1 MTVLTATMLVKARPT
16 MTAFRRHGCRTYGA
30 CAGQSHPKF
39 LEIIN
44 PSTGLPHSFPEPIPI
59 DGLEDVKTKFNAASE
74 GQKRWARTPLEQRK
88 AVLTRFSQLLRERT
102 DALASSLTLDMG
114 KPIKQAAGEVRATVR
129 RVQFGIDNIDQVL
142 ADLVVQEGGGL
153 REVIAHEPLGVVA
166 NISAWNYPFFVSS
179 NVFVPALLAGNAVL
193 FKPSEH
199 ASVSGM
205 MMARTLHEAGV
216 PEDVFIV
223 TTGDGKVTGA
233 AVASLPSLGG
243 LFFTGS
249 YATGKLVAMASAPNM
264 VKTQLE
270 LGGKDPVY
278 VRPDVDVA
286 TAAASLVEGK
296 FYNCGQSCCAV
307 ERIYVH
313 KDIFRPFLEAY
324 VAGVKELK
332 MGDPMKADTTLGPLA
347 QRRQLA
353 FLDDLV
359 ADALSKGAQLLLGG
373 ARAKPPKPDSNA
385 SYNPEGNYFE
395 PTEVSGDEEAL
406 RLMADT
412 EYGLT
417 AGVYTKDRDRALA
430 ILRDLDVGTGYW
442 NCCDRVAP
450 TLPWSGRRHSG
461 IGCVLSVEGMRSF
474 VRPKALHLKT
484 NI

>member
-88 AVLTRFSQLLRERT
+88 

-205 MMARTLHEAGV
+205 MMARTLHE
-216 PEDVFIV
+216 
-223 TTGDGKVTGA
+223 
-233 AVASLPSLGG
+233 
-243 LFFTGS
+243 
-249 YATGKLVAMASAPNM
+249 
-264 VKTQLE
+264 TQLE

-395 PTEVSGDEEAL
+395 PTVLVGVDHTMRVMREETFGPVIGVQEVSGDEEAL